1 MKLTSQMPSST
12 SLTPTAWPAKQVLR
26 LIFLRCRHMLSV
38 FSVEVLLNLADE
50 RNRRQGL
57 ERESAAR
64 TVLALRAR

>member
-1 MKLTSQMPSST
+1 
-12 SLTPTAWPAKQVLR
+12 
-26 LIFLRCRHMLSV
+26 MLSV